1 MLRLGRKD
9 GATSVRLM
17 LKNPA
22 AVAKAGIAP
31 KPGQAKVLF
40 GNINP
45 TAETV
50 TFNNKPVSVPAG
62 VGVKI
67 PDGPAFDLA
76 PGKYRYTIKLAG
88 KPAQTD
94 EIELG
99 ADEVWGLMIG
109 PGGVLALQA
118 Y

>member
-17 LKNPA
+17 VKDPA
-22 AVAKAGIAP
+22 AVAKAGIMP

-45 TAETV
+45 AAETI
-50 TFNNKPVSVPAG
+50 TFNNKPVSVAAG
-62 VGVKI
+62 VGVKN
-67 PDGPAFDLA
+67 PDGPTLDLA
-76 PGKYRYTIKLAG
+76 PGKYKYTIKLAG

-99 ADEVWGLMIG
+99 ADEVWGVMIG